1 MLLRSTTVGSGV
13 TNTVSET
20 AATTHT
26 ATTAAGYRWPTD
38 KELRSKVLHALNE
51 RWTTTNR
58 HPSTRWDHPARALY
72 AHFAIRLQSTIAE
85 SVTTAPGL

>member
-13 TNTVSET
+13 TNRVSET
-20 AATTHT
+20 AATTH
-26 ATTAAGYRWPTD
+26 AAITAAGYRWPTD

-58 HPSTRWDHPARALY
+58 HPSTRWDYPARVLY
-72 AHFAIRLQSTIAE
+72 AHFVIRLQSMIAE
-85 SVTTAPGL
+85 SVTTAAGL